1 MVRHAELD
9 TVGAEHCI
17 TAEHCVT
24 AHRWSIN
31 VLFYKDLDI
40 AQLRENDII
49 LRDQFDKGDSD
60 SENSF
65 KGF

>member
-1 MVRHAELD
+1 MVRHAKLD
-9 TVGAEHCI
+9 TVA
-17 TAEHCVT
+17 AEHCVT

-31 VLFYKDLDI
+31 VLFYNDLDI

-49 LRDQFDKGDSD
+49 LKDHFDKEDSN